1 MFTYPRRN
9 YSYHD
14 KNSQRLYY
22 FNITKNII
30 KKFVSMKSFNESDEQ
45 IWNFSFFGI
54 VKSTIIKN
62 SVKTMI
68 NYTYYFTDFYITTFY
83 INTPVCNEI
92 KIEKLNDFTHFFIII
107 PILLLLLLFSNT
119 ILFSQNST
127 TKGYNLIDRKN
138 PLQRPTI
145 LHSFDGP

>member
-22 FNITKNII
+22 FNIIKNII
-30 KKFVSMKSFNESDEQ
+30 KKFVSMKIQRKWWTNLKFFFF
-45 IWNFSFFGI
+45 WNRKKYHNKKFG
-54 VKSTIIKN
+54 KN
-62 SVKTMI
+62 DNNYI

-92 KIEKLNDFTHFFIII
+92 KTEKLNDFTHFFIII

-127 TKGYNLIDRKN
+127 TKG
-138 PLQRPTI
+138 
-145 LHSFDGP
+145 

>member
-22 FNITKNII
+22 FNIIKNII

-54 VKSTIIKN
+54 VKSTTIKN

-127 TKGYNLIDRKN
+127 TKG
-138 PLQRPTI
+138 
-145 LHSFDGP
+145 